1 MGSVLM
7 KTKKGNLIIGLY
19 YDNLKQAEQRK
30 ESQEKVDNGRFLI
43 LKAPKG
49 YVVVAEKQF
58 K

>member
-1 MGSVLM
+1 M